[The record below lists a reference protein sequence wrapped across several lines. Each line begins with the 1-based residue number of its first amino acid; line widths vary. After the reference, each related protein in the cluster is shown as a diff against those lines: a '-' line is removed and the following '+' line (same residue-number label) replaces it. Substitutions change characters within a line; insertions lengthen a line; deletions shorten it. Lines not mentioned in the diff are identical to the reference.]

1 MNKNLEHIKE
11 ILRSAPKKKR
21 KLLYIGLTFL
31 VVSITVFLFLRE
43 NGNYSCR
50 ISLKQKEFLKTR
62 IEQIAD
68 SGKVSRYMLY
78 RHLKGRLK
86 YETISKMPC
95 RDFNAAT
102 EFLDNYEERIKSDK

>member
-1 MNKNLEHIKE
+1 MNQELEQIKRM
-11 ILRSAPKKKR
+11 LALAPKKGR
-21 KLLYIGLTFL
+21 KSLYVVLTFFVVL
-31 VVSITVFLFLRE
+31 VVSLLFLRG
-43 NGNYSCR
+43 NSNYSCR
-50 ISLKQKEFLKTR
+50 ISLEQKEFLKTR

-95 RDFNAAT
+95 RDFNLT
-102 EFLDNYEERIKSDK
+102 TKSQEKLEDQIKSNK